1 MGLMDVFR
9 NKARMFAKNSVNITV
24 NGKVLN
30 GKNVDIVG
38 GRVMVDGQEVENSS
52 KLVIQI
58 VGDVDKLE
66 VGAGDVEI
74 TGNAVNV
81 EIDAGD
87 VVIKGDVG
95 RLTVECGD
103 VRVGGKS
110 GKSNVVCGDLI
121 VH

>member
-1 MGLMDVFR
+1 MGLLDVFR

-24 NGKVLN
+24 NGKTLV

-38 GRVMVDGQEVENSS
+38 GKVMVDGEEVENSS

-58 VGDVDKLE
+58 VGDVEKLE

-74 TGNAVNV
+74 KGNVVSV
-81 EIDAGD
+81 EVDAGG
-87 VVIKGDVG
+87 VVIGGDVE

-103 VRVGGKS
+103 VRVNGKS
-110 GKSNVVCGDLI
+110 GKCNVACGDLI
-121 VH
+121 IH